1 MDEPR
6 TGAVNGPLSAALAR
20 AWQAIQAR
28 PPEVADVVITVGG
41 HTAYPQAGRCAHF
54 VAGRWAAQQP
64 GGGELFVSGAAIRR
78 PPVEVFASLAHE
90 AAHSIAQLRGIT
102 DTRRQGRYH
111 NRHFRAVAT
120 DLGLAAQR
128 DDPFGYR
135 LTTLTPAT
143 AQTYTAELA
152 GLAGAITAYRSGQGL
167 GSGRDS
173 KPKTTNRDDEP

>member
-1 MDEPR
+1 MDELR
-6 TGAVNGPLSAALAR
+6 TGAVTGPLSAAFVR

-28 PPEVADVVITVGG
+28 HPEVSDVVITVGG

-54 VAGRWAAQQP
+54 VAGRWAAQP

-78 PPVEVFASLAHE
+78 PPVEVLASLAHE

-102 DTRRQGRYH
+102 DTSRRGRYH

-135 LTTLTPAT
+135 LTTLTPAA
-143 AQTYTAELA
+143 AQTYAAELA
-152 GLAGAITAYRSGQGL
+152 GLAGAIIAYRSGQGL

-173 KPKTTNRDDEP
+173 KPNTTNRDDEP